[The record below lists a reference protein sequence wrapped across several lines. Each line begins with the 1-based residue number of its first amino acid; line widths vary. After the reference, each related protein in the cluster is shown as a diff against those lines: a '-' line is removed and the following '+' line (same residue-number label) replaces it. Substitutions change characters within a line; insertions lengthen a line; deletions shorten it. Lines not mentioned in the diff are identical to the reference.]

1 MKKIHHIPTRLKIAD
16 ELKAAI
22 LSGEIAASSELV
34 QENIAQLL
42 GVSRT
47 PVREAFQMLEKDG
60 FITLINSKKAIVR
73 RFEHKDVEEH
83 YELRALLEGQMA
95 FKAAMLL
102 SDTTLLHQLVNEM
115 DACVGSA
122 AFIEKNAQFHNVIW
136 QSAQSPKYVELISH
150 LWNRIPA
157 QHLTLSRENQIK
169 SNLEHRAILDAFD
182 QRNPDL
188 ANQSMQKHIIR
199 TLQDYLKQHRQP

>member
-1 MKKIHHIPTRLKIAD
+1 MKKIHQIPARVKIAD

-22 LSGEIAASSELV
+22 LSGEIKASSELV
-34 QENIAQLL
+34 QETIAQLL

-60 FITLINSKKAIVR
+60 FITLLNAKKAIVR
-73 RFEHKDVEEH
+73 QFDIKDVEEH

-95 FKAAMLL
+95 SKAAKLCC
-102 SDTTLLHQLVNEM
+102 DTTHLHHLVDEM
-115 DACVGSA
+115 EVCIGSES
-122 AFIEKNAQFHNVIW
+122 FIVKNAQFHNAIW

-157 QHLTLSRENQIK
+157 QVVTLTRENQIK
-169 SNLEHRAILDAFD
+169 ANQEHRAIVYALDQHD
-182 QRNPDL
+182 CDL
-188 ANQSMQKHIIR
+188 ANQSMQAHIMR
-199 TLQDYLKQHRQP
+199 TLQDYLKHHKQP